1 VDQINNEIYK
11 KGCIVRE
18 KTELSGMSAL
28 HKACQYGRIAN
39 VEKLIQ
45 EGADVNVKNHW
56 FASLLK

>member
-1 VDQINNEIYK
+1 M
-11 KGCIVRE
+11 RE

-56 FASLLK
+56 FASLLNDALLPISVCVIFA